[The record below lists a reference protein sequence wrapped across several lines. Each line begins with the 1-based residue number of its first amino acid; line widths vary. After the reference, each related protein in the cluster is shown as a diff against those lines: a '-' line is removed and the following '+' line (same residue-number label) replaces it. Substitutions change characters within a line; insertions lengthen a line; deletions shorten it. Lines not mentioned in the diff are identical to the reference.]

1 MNVRIL
7 GISGT
12 PIKDGNCD
20 TLVREALKAAEEAF
34 EGVETEFI
42 TMADKEV
49 AVCTHCQWCIE
60 NRAPCKVKDDFHPIY
75 QAMQRADG
83 MVLGGPTWDLTLA
96 PHLVNLVSRTREST
110 FFHHRFRNLP
120 AGALTLGWF
129 GVGMEWAISV
139 IYSLIQTLEMFPVAH
154 ATAVASKR
162 AYGQRPDWLDNGV
175 LDDFYGRVRSQMVG
189 RKVAEIARMMKYA
202 REAGLELPRRPQKE
216 KVYVG
221 GVWRNKDEV

>member
-20 TLVREALKAAEEAF
+20 KLVQESLKAAAGAF

-42 TMADKEV
+42 TLAHKEI
-49 AVCTHCQWCIE
+49 AACKHCQWCIE
-60 NRAPCKVKDDFHPIY
+60 HRAPCKVKDDFHMVY
-75 QAMQRADG
+75 EAMQRADG
-83 MVLGGPTWDLTLA
+83 MILGGPTWDLTLS
-96 PHLVNLVSRTREST
+96 PHLVDLVSRTREST

-139 IYSLIQTLEMFPVAH
+139 IYSLIQTLEMIPVAH
-154 ATAVASKR
+154 ATAVASTI
-162 AYGQRPDWLDNGV
+162 AYGRRPDFLEHGV
-175 LDDFYGRVRSQMVG
+175 LDDLFGMVRAHMVG
-189 RKVAEIARMMKYA
+189 RKVAEISRMIKYA
-202 REAGLELPRRPQKE
+202 REAGLELPRRPKKE
-216 KVYVG
+216 KAFVR
-221 GVWRNKDEV
+221 GVWRDKE

>member
-20 TLVREALKAAEEAF
+20 VMVQEALKAAAAAF

-49 AVCTHCQWCIE
+49 ASCVHCQWCIE
-60 NRAPCKVKDDFHPIY
+60 NRAPCKVKDDFHMIY
-75 QAMQRADG
+75 EAMQRADG
-83 MVLGGPTWDLTLA
+83 MILGGPTWDLTVS

-129 GVGMEWAISV
+129 GVGMEWAVSV
-139 IYSLIQTLEMFPVAH
+139 IYSLIQTLEMFPVGYS
-154 ATAVASKR
+154 TAIASTR
-162 AYGQRPDWLDNGV
+162 AYGQRPDWMEHGV
-175 LDDFYGRVRSQMVG
+175 LDDFFGTVRTQMVG
-189 RKVAEIARMMKYA
+189 RKVAEIARMLKYA
-202 REAGLELPRRPQKE
+202 REAGLELPRRPRKE
-216 KVYVG
+216 KVFVG
-221 GVWRNKDEV
+221 GVWRDKE